1 MSPIIYSTTVA
12 AALGAGLMGGFFF
25 AFSNLVM
32 PSLRRLTPQAGIEA
46 MQVINEVVLNPIF
59 FLGFFGTALLALVLV
74 AVAAMNFAGSG
85 MPWLLA
91 AGIAYLA
98 GVILVTVFFNVPMN
112 NALAAVDPS
121 SAAGAALWA
130 DYLDR
135 WTMWNHVR
143 TVGGLVSSGAFI
155 LAVRAAA

>member
-1 MSPIIYSTTVA
+1 MSPIVHSATVA

-32 PSLRRLTPQAGIEA
+32 PSLRRLSPQAGIEA

-74 AVAAMNFAGSG
+74 AVAAINLAGPG

-91 AGIAYLA
+91 AGVAYLA

-112 NALAAVDPS
+112 NALAAVDSS

-155 LAVRAAA
+155 LAVRAAT

>member
-12 AALGAGLMGGFFF
+12 AAVGAGLMGGFFF
-25 AFSNLVM
+25 AVSNLVM
-32 PSLRRLTPQAGIEA
+32 PSLRRLTPQAGIET

-112 NALAAVDPS
+112 NALAAVDTS

-130 DYLDR
+130 DYVDR